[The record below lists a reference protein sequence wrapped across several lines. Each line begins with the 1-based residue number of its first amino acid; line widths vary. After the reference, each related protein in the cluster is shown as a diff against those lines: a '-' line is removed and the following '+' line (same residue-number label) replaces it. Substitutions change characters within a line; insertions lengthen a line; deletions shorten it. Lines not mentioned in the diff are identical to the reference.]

1 MSSKVNRVP
10 RRGADPEN
18 KRAAKGGSSPWV
30 IGIGASAGGLEAL
43 EAFLSEAGCLH
54 DVTFVVIQHLGAG
67 TPSLLPELLQRAT
80 RLTVRSIESGAVVQ
94 PDVVY
99 VVPPGCDLSVD
110 KGRFVL
116 TPQHASAGHKLPIDA
131 FFRSLADGYG
141 DRAIGVVLS
150 GMGSDGTKG
159 LAALKARGG
168 AAFVQ
173 APDSAQFDSMPRS
186 ALQGGVADAA
196 AAPAELPA
204 LIAEHLLKSPP
215 RPGESVPLVADDPKA
230 LEAIV
235 QALRAQT
242 GHEFADYKKSTLQRR
257 IERRMGVH
265 QFRTLA
271 DYSRLLRESKAE
283 AELLFKELL
292 IGVTSFFR
300 DPRVWDQLRDG
311 VLPEFL
317 SGRSDTKPL
326 RLWVPGCSTGEEAYT
341 LAMVLTEALQAL
353 DAPAR
358 RGFRIFATDIDSD
371 AIDRARQ
378 ARYPLDIAES
388 VSAERLARFFVRED
402 TGYQVRKDL
411 RETVIF
417 ALQNVA
423 MDPPFTKLDMLVCRN
438 LMIYFE
444 PSLQR
449 RLLRLFHYSL
459 EPGGLLLLGRAE
471 TTGQTSD
478 HFAPVPGEI
487 KLFRRL
493 ETFRSSGFVAFPAT
507 FDRPVAPA
515 PQDNRASPADDG
527 DLGLQGLAD
536 HLLLQRHSPAAVLVN
551 REGDVL
557 YVSGK
562 TGRYLEP
569 AAGKANWNVFAMAR
583 EGLSR
588 PLGAAFKD
596 AVRTQ
601 RSVRVDG
608 SVTDADFGA
617 RRLRVTVE
625 PLTMPTPLAGLVM
638 IVFHE
643 VEPDSVERSAKRVAK
658 APRADAAER
667 QLVELR
673 EALRAARDEAQSAE
687 EQSRASTEELQSTN
701 EELQSTNEE
710 LTTSKEELQS
720 MNEELQTVNQELQ
733 AKLDELSQASDDMRN
748 LLNSTEIA
756 TVFLDE
762 LLHVRRFTA
771 QAVSVFNLIP
781 TDIGRPIT
789 DITNALEGWNVAQDA
804 QEVLH
809 SLVPKEREVPA
820 SGKRFFRVRMMPYRT
835 SNNRID
841 GVVITLSDV
850 SAAKLLEKRL
860 TAALSVSEQRAGDG
874 AAEPRPVARKRPA
887 KAKRAPG

>member
-1 MSSKVNRVP
+1 MSSKVNSVP
-10 RRGADPEN
+10 RRAAAPTN
-18 KRAAKGGSSPWV
+18 KRATKGGSSLKV
-30 IGIGASAGGLEAL
+30 IGIGASAGGLEAI
-43 EAFLSEAGCLH
+43 EAFLSEAGCLR
-54 DVTFVVIQHLGAG
+54 DSTFVVIQHLGAG

-80 RLTVRSIESGAVVQ
+80 RLPVESVESGAPVQ

-99 VVPPGCDLSVD
+99 VVPPGCDLTID

-116 TPQHASAGHKLPIDA
+116 TPQQAGAGHKLPIDA
-131 FFRSLADGYG
+131 FFRSLAAAYG
-141 DRAIGVVLS
+141 DRAVGVVLS

-159 LAALKARGG
+159 LAALKASGG
-168 AAFVQ
+168 AAFAQ

-186 ALQGGVADAA
+186 ALQAGLADAA
-196 AAPAELPA
+196 AAPADLPA
-204 LIAEHLLKSPP
+204 LIAAHLLKLQDAH
-215 RPGESVPLVADDPKA
+215 GEPVSIVADDPQA

-265 QFRTLA
+265 QCRTLD
-271 DYSRLLRESKAE
+271 DYSRLLRENKPE

-300 DPRVWDQLRDG
+300 DPRVWDHLRDV

-317 SGRSDTKPL
+317 RGRSDNKPL

-341 LAMVLTEALQAL
+341 LAMVLTEALQAP
-353 DAPAR
+353 DAPAPR
-358 RGFRIFATDIDSD
+358 EFRIFATDIDSD

-378 ARYPLDIAES
+378 ARYPLGIAGS
-388 VSAERLARFFVRED
+388 MSAERLARFFVRDD
-402 TGYQVRKDL
+402 TGYQIRKDL

-444 PSLQR
+444 PALQR

-471 TTGQTSD
+471 TTGQAGD
-478 HFAPVPGEI
+478 HFVPVPGEI

-507 FDRPVAPA
+507 FDRPVGLA
-515 PQDNRASPADDG
+515 PQDSRASPADDG
-527 DLGLQGLAD
+527 DLGLQALAD
-536 HLLLQRHSPAAVLVN
+536 HLLLQRYSPAAVLVN

-601 RSVRVDG
+601 RGVSVDG
-608 SVTDADFGA
+608 SVFDPDLGA
-617 RRLRVTVE
+617 RKMRVTVD
-625 PLTMPTPLAGLVM
+625 PITSPTLLAGMLM
-638 IVFHE
+638 IVFRD
-643 VEPDSVERSAKRVAK
+643 VEPDPNERAAK
-658 APRADAAER
+658 DAAR
-667 QLVELR
+667 PKRGDAGDLQLAELR
-673 EALRAARDEAQSAE
+673 DALRAARDEARSAE
-687 EQSRASTEELQSTN
+687 AQSRASNEEWQSTI

-733 AKLDELSQASDDMRN
+733 AKVDELSQASDDMRN

-762 LLHVRRFTA
+762 LLHIRRFTA
-771 QAVSVFNLIP
+771 QAVSVFKLIP

-789 DITNALEGWNVAQDA
+789 DITNALEGWDVARDA

-809 SLVPKEREVPA
+809 NLVPKEREVPA
-820 SGKRFFRVRMMPYRT
+820 SGERFFRVRMMPYRT
-835 SNNRID
+835 STNRID

-850 SAAKLLEKRL
+850 SAAKRLEQRL
-860 TAALSVSEQRAGDG
+860 TGALKTSERRAGDG
-874 AAEPRPVARKRPA
+874 VAAPPARKRAPTS
-887 KAKRAPG
+887 KRP